1 MTRISP
7 DWLASAP
14 ARAVCAALE
23 GGGHQAWFVGGCVR
37 NALLGAEASDL
48 DITTD
53 ARPERVVELVEAAG
67 LRAVATGIEHGTVTV
82 VAEGRGFEVTTFRRD
97 VETDGRRAVVAFSD
111 SMEED
116 AARRDFTMN
125 ALYCGIDGVVVDP
138 VGEGLADLAARRVRF
153 IGDDEER
160 IREDYLRILRFFRFY
175 AWYGD
180 PEAGIDAEGLAA
192 CAALAEGIEGLSRER
207 IGHEVMKL
215 LAAPDPAPAVASMA
229 ASGVLMR
236 VLPGANPATL
246 APLVHLE
253 GVAGEAPDPILRLA
267 ALGGHEGGRPLR
279 LSKPQMRTLEIL
291 TRSLDEG
298 KAAAELGYRLGR
310 EMARKAL
317 ILRGALMGI
326 APADADFAAIET
338 GAKAKCPVSAKDFLP
353 ALEGAALGR
362 ALAEAEARWIGSGFT
377 LTREK
382 LLS

>member
-1 MTRISP
+1 VP
-7 DWLASAP
+7 
-14 ARAVCAALE
+14 
-23 GGGHQAWFVGGCVR
+23 
-37 NALLGAEASDL
+37 
-48 DITTD
+48 
-53 ARPERVVELVEAAG
+53 
-67 LRAVATGIEHGTVTV
+67 TGIEHGTVTV
-82 VAEGRGFEVTTFRRD
+82 VAGGRGFEVTTFRRD

-160 IREDYLRILRFFRFY
+160 IREDYLRILRFFRFH
-175 AWYGD
+175 AWYGGD
-180 PEAGIDAEGLAA
+180 GIDPEGLAA
-192 CAALAEGIEGLSRER
+192 CAALAEGVEGLSRER

-236 VLPGANPATL
+236 VLSGASAQVL

-253 GVAGEAPDPILRLA
+253 ALAGEAPDPILRLA

-279 LSKPQMRTLEIL
+279 LSKPQMLALEIL
-291 TRSLDEG
+291 CRSVEEAKG
-298 KAAAELGYRLGR
+298 AAELGYRLGR
-310 EMARKAL
+310 DMARKAL
-317 ILRGALMGI
+317 LLRGAVMGV
-326 APADADFAAIET
+326 PPLEGDFAAIET
-338 GAKAKCPVSAKDFLP
+338 GAKAICPVSAKDFMP
-353 ALEGAALGR
+353 ALKGAALGR
-362 ALAEAEARWIGSGFT
+362 ALAEAEARWVASGFS
-377 LTREK
+377 LTREN

>member
-267 ALGGHEGGRPLR
+267 ALGGYEGGRPLR
-279 LSKPQMRTLEIL
+279 LSKPQMRSLEIL